1 MNKLLDIWAKKIKTN
16 NANQVAKLYH
26 KDGLLLGTF
35 SNIERNSRE
44 LIFEYFENL
53 FTSKIDVEIITK
65 FEHVAESISTVAGFY
80 DFTVNDKKIKE
91 RFTFV
96 FLRNKERWE
105 ILSHHSSLLPE

>member
-1 MNKLLDIWAKKIKTN
+1 MIKLLDIWAKKIKTN

-35 SNIERNSRE
+35 SNIERNSQN

-53 FTSKIDVEIITK
+53 FTSKVDVEIITK
-65 FEHVAESISTVAGFY
+65 HEYVAESISTAAGLY
-80 DFTVNDKKIKE
+80 DFTVNDKKIKS

-96 FLRNKERWE
+96 FLKNKEQWE
-105 ILSHHSSLLPE
+105 ILSHHSSLLPK